1 MTVLRL
7 EFERDE
13 EKKTVEVNDH
23 VLIIRYKAEVITD
36 LVKCSNDILLVKLD
50 KSIRL
55 IDITNKHREFKKI
68 SLNQIYTNLGMHY
81 EEQRLVKDVIIQ

>member
-68 SLNQIYTNLGMHY
+68 SLNQIYTNLGMH
-81 EEQRLVKDVIIQ
+81 